1 MNYFQL
7 KKVYLPFKIQNMKT
21 IIFASLLVLAA
32 CQSTK
37 EAAPA
42 KVLTPLEKVQLVYP
56 STTQAELDAGKSL
69 YNTQCI
75 TCHGFEEP
83 AHYSMQKW
91 DHILPEMVEKANK
104 YKNANITDEGFILL
118 RKFVIASLK

>member
-1 MNYFQL
+1 M
-7 KKVYLPFKIQNMKT
+7 KKALFAAT
-21 IIFASLLVLAA
+21 IFLAA
-32 CQSTK
+32 CQTTK
-37 EAAPA
+37 TVAPV
-42 KVLTPLEKVQLVYP
+42 KVLTPLEKVQAVYP
-56 STTQAELDAGKSL
+56 STTQADLDAGKSL

-83 AHYSMQKW
+83 AKYSMQKW

-118 RKFVIASLK
+118 RKFVISSLK